1 MDQMTLLY
9 VMAGAVVVSAI
20 ALVIQMCLLFGM
32 YKTTQA
38 LRDRVMV
45 VIPRVE
51 DLLENSRTML
61 DEGRTALNEIRNK
74 SNLILDTGHRQMR
87 QLESI
92 LGEATERSNRQMAYA
107 EAVVQDALGRVEDTV
122 QLVHSGVL
130 KPLRGISSL
139 AAGIGAAFQ
148 YLASRRSA
156 PGNATLD
163 EEMFI

>member
-1 MDQMTLLY
+1 MTLLY

-20 ALVIQMCLLFGM
+20 ALVIQMFLLFGM
-32 YKTTQA
+32 YKTTA
-38 LRDRVMV
+38 MLRDRVMTV
-45 VIPRVE
+45 MPRIE
-51 DLLENSRTML
+51 DLLENSRSVV
-61 DEGRTALNEIRNK
+61 DEGRTTLAEIRQK

-92 LGEATERSNRQMAYA
+92 LGDAAERTNRQMAYA

-122 QLVHSGVL
+122 QLVHGGVL

-139 AAGIGAAFQ
+139 AAGLGAAFQ
-148 YLASRRSA
+148 YLVSRRPS

-163 EEMFI
+163 EEMYI

>member
-9 VMAGAVVVSAI
+9 VMAGAVVVSAV
-20 ALVIQMCLLFGM
+20 ALVIQMFLLFGM

-38 LRDRVMV
+38 MRDRVMV

-51 DLLENSRTML
+51 DLLENSRTIL
-61 DEGRTALNEIRNK
+61 DEGRAALGEVRQK

-87 QLESI
+87 QLEAI
-92 LGEATERSNRQMAYA
+92 VGEAAERTNRQMAYA

-130 KPLRGISSL
+130 KPLRGVSSL
-139 AAGIGAAFQ
+139 VAGVGAAFQ
-148 YLASRRSA
+148 YLVSRRPA